1 MFLIRRHLR
10 NGKTA
15 IQGRRTEEEL
25 CHDIENIGVNNILL
39 LPCPDIAEL
48 KIP

>member
-25 CHDIENIGVNNILL
+25 CHYIENIGVNNILL
-39 LPCPDIAEL
+39 LLCPDIGEI
-48 KIP
+48 KNS